1 MFPKDVLDYNKAEQ
15 LAAAGAG
22 GGDEGGFGGG
32 GGFGGDIGGDM
43 GGGEFGGFDEGGEEF
58 GDEELSAAQD
68 VGLELPNDI
77 EGIGEEGGEEE

>member
-1 MFPKDVLDYNKAEQ
+1 M
-15 LAAAGAG
+15 
-22 GGDEGGFGGG
+22 GGDM
-32 GGFGGDIGGDM
+32 GGDM

-58 GDEELSAAQD
+58 GDEELSAAED